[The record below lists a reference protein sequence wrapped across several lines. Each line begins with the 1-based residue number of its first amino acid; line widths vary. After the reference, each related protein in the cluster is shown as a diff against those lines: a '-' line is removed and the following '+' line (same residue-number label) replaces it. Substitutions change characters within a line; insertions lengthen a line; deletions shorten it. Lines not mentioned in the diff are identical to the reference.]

1 MAFKASEGGQAD
13 GMAIVAGGPVMVDTV
28 IVTTITGGMRQVE
41 CGWDPRSSGMAL
53 VAGHAREQP
62 SVVGRVGVT

>member
-1 MAFKASEGGQAD
+1 MAL
-13 GMAIVAGGPVMVDTV
+13 VAGGPVMVDTV

-53 VAGHAREQP
+53 VASHAREQP
-62 SVVGRVGVT
+62 SVVGWVGVT